1 MTTDPIAD
9 MLTQI
14 RNALQV
20 KKSEV
25 VLPYSKVKHDI
36 ASILSR
42 EGYVGSVQKV
52 DEGYGWLRIVLKY
65 EPNRQPSIASIKRI
79 SKPGR
84 RVYAAKE
91 KLPWV
96 LNNYGVAIV
105 STSRGIMTNREARR
119 KRVGGEV
126 ICEVY

>member
-36 ASILSR
+36 ASILAR
-42 EGYVGSVQKV
+42 EGYVGPVQKV

>member
-14 RNALQV
+14 RNALMV
-20 KKSEV
+20 KKTEV
-25 VLPYSKVKHDI
+25 VLPYSKVKQAIADI
-36 ASILSR
+36 LVK
-42 EGYVGSVQKV
+42 EGYVESTKKI
-52 DEGYGWLRIVLKY
+52 DEGYGWLRIGLKY
-65 EPNRQPSIASIKRI
+65 ENNRQPAITSIKRV

-84 RVYAAKE
+84 RVYTAKE

-119 KRVGGEV
+119 KRIGGEV

>member
-14 RNALQV
+14 RNALMV
-20 KKSEV
+20 KKTEV
-25 VLPYSKVKHDI
+25 VLPYSKVKHNI
-36 ASILSR
+36 ASILAR
-42 EGYVGSVQKV
+42 EGYVGAVNKI
-52 DEGYGWLRIVLKY
+52 DEGYGWLRIAMKY
-65 EPNRQPSIASIKRI
+65 EANRQPVISSIKRV

-84 RVYAAKE
+84 RIYSAKE

-105 STSRGIMTNREARR
+105 STSQGIMTNREARR
-119 KRVGGEV
+119 KRIGGEV

>member
-14 RNALQV
+14 RNALMV
-20 KKSEV
+20 KKTEV

-36 ASILSR
+36 AGILAR
-42 EGYVGSVQKV
+42 EGYVESVQKI

-65 EPNRQPSIASIKRI
+65 EASRQPAISNLKRI

-84 RVYAAKE
+84 RVYTAKE

-96 LNNYGVAIV
+96 LNNYGIAIV
-105 STSRGIMTNREARR
+105 STSHGIMTNREARR
-119 KRVGGEV
+119 KRIGGEV